1 MAGIS
6 PAMTGER
13 RESMPQ
19 TIEDRL
25 AALGIVLPTATPPQ
39 ANYVPTVTSGS
50 QLYVSGQTPM
60 ADGKLKFH
68 GRVGAEVALADAQ
81 AAARVC
87 AINILAQV
95 KAALGSLERVE
106 RAVKVLGF
114 VNSAPDFFDQGLVVN
129 GASDLFVEV
138 LGEAGRHAR
147 SSVGV
152 AALPGGAPVEVEAI
166 FQIR

>member
-1 MAGIS
+1 
-6 PAMTGER
+6 
-13 RESMPQ
+13 MPGK
-19 TIEDRL
+19 IEDRL

-39 ANYVPTVTSGS
+39 ANYVPTVVSGN
-50 QLYVSGQTPM
+50 QLFVSGQTPM
-60 ADGKLKFH
+60 EGGKLKYR
-68 GRVGAEVALADAQ
+68 GRVGADIALADAQ

-95 KAALGSLERVE
+95 NTALGGLDRVQ
-106 RAVKVLGF
+106 RTVKVLGF
-114 VNSAPDFFDQGLVVN
+114 VNSAPDFFDQGLVIN

-138 LGEAGRHAR
+138 LGDNGRHAR

-166 FQIR
+166 FQIA